1 MSKIDNI
8 LRSQYTYV
16 VLITGLLVMLPLLHG
31 FSTGALIV
39 LLAVTLASVRYH
51 KVEFKREFVFPILF
65 YLLMV
70 VSLLWSDNIKAS
82 SRGLE
87 RQLALLL
94 IPLAFAFMP
103 SITKKTRN
111 IILYYFSLGMSLFAF
126 FFMGRSL
133 AAYITEQDQGVFF
146 YHSLVAPLG
155 LNAIYISVF
164 VSLCI
169 LFMLFNQKRSLIT
182 ILVIGVLS
190 IFLLLLS
197 SKIIIVAT
205 SILGVFGAIRNFKR
219 STVFKLILVIL
230 GGMMLLLFTSNPI
243 KQRFERE
250 ISVSNVKE
258 VLESERFN
266 KVYDWTGTTI
276 RLFQARIFSEMLRED
291 GIFLTGYG
299 ISNSEDKIIKKQ
311 KEYNL
316 WQGYYTYNFHNQYI
330 QAFAELGI
338 FGLLFLFLMLGVILR
353 QYIRDKDIL
362 FLSLFFIMFVIF
374 ITESYIWRQRGLYH
388 FLILYCLYFKTI
400 PINRS
405 HNKIETNSH

>member
-8 LRSQYTYV
+8 LKSQNTYV
-16 VLITGLLVMLPLLHG
+16 IIITGLLVLLPLLHG

-39 LLAVTLASVRYH
+39 LLAVSLASVRYH
-51 KVEFKREFVFPILF
+51 KVEFKKEFFVPILF
-65 YLLMV
+65 YVLMV
-70 VSLLWSDNIKAS
+70 ASLLWSDSVKAS

-94 IPLAFAFMP
+94 IPLAFTFMP
-103 SITKKTRN
+103 SITKNTRN
-111 IILYYFSLGMSLFAF
+111 IILYYFSLGMSLFAIF
-126 FFMGRSL
+126 FIGAAL
-133 AAYITEQDQGVFF
+133 AVFITDPNPEVFF
-146 YHSLVAPLG
+146 YHNLVAPLG

-164 VSLCI
+164 VSLCL
-169 LFMLFNQKRSLIT
+169 LFLLFSHKKTLIS

-205 SILGVFGAIRNFKR
+205 FVLGIIGAIRTFKR
-219 STVFKLILVIL
+219 GTIFKLIAVFI
-230 GGMMLLLFTSNPI
+230 GGMLLLLFTSNPI

-250 ISVSNVKE
+250 VSVSNIKE
-258 VLESERFN
+258 VLECERFN

-276 RLFQARIFSEMLRED
+276 RLFQARIFSEMLMED

-299 ISNSEDKIIKKQ
+299 ISNSEEKIIKKQ
-311 KEYNL
+311 KDYNL

-338 FGLLFLFLMLGVILR
+338 FGLLFLFLMLGAILR
-353 QYIRDKDIL
+353 QYMRDKDIL
-362 FLSLFFIMFVIF
+362 FLSLFFIMFVVF

-388 FLILYCLYFKTI
+388 FLILYCLYFKSI

-405 HNKIETNSH
+405 PKKVETIT

>member
-1 MSKIDNI
+1 MRKIDNI
-8 LRSQYTYV
+8 LRSQNTYV
-16 VLITGLLVMLPLLHG
+16 VLIGGLLVMLPLLHG

-39 LLAVTLASVRYH
+39 LLAASLVSIRYH
-51 KVEFKREFVFPILF
+51 KVEFKREFLYPILL

-70 VSLLWSDNIKAS
+70 TSLLWSDNVKAS

-87 RQLALLL
+87 RQLALIL
-94 IPLAFAFMP
+94 IPLAFTFMP
-103 SITKKTRN
+103 GITKKTRN
-111 IILYYFSLGMSLFAF
+111 IILYYFSLGMFLFAI
-126 FFMGRSL
+126 FFMTTAL
-133 AAYITEQDQGVFF
+133 AIFITDSNPEVFF

-169 LFMLFNQKRSLIT
+169 LFLLFNHKRTLIS
-182 ILVIGVLS
+182 IFVIGVLS
-190 IFLLLLS
+190 LFLLMLS

-205 SILGVFGAIRNFKR
+205 SVLGVFGAIRTFKR
-219 STVFKLILVIL
+219 ATIFKLIAVFV
-230 GGMMLLLFTSNPI
+230 GGTMLLLFTSNPI

-250 ISVSNVKE
+250 ISVSNIKE
-258 VLESERFN
+258 VLEREQFN

-276 RLFQARIFSEMLRED
+276 RLFQARIFSEMLTED

-299 ISNSEDKIIKKQ
+299 IGNSEDKIIEKQ

-316 WQGYYTYNFHNQYI
+316 WRGYYTYNFHNQYI
-330 QAFAELGI
+330 QALAELGI
-338 FGLLFLFLMLGVILR
+338 FGLLFLFLMLGAILR
-353 QYIRDKDIL
+353 QYTRDKDML

-405 HNKIETNSH
+405 HKKIETNSH

>member
-1 MSKIDNI
+1 MRKIDNI
-8 LRSQYTYV
+8 LRSQNTYV
-16 VLITGLLVMLPLLHG
+16 ILIAGLLVMLPLLHG

-39 LLAVTLASVRYH
+39 LLATSLVSLRYH
-51 KVEFKREFVFPILF
+51 KVEFKREFFYPILF

-70 VSLLWSDNIKAS
+70 ASLLWSDNVKAS

-87 RQLALLL
+87 RQLALVL

-111 IILYYFSLGMSLFAF
+111 IILYYFSLGMSLFAI
-126 FFMGRSL
+126 FFMSTAL
-133 AAYITEQDQGVFF
+133 AIFITDSNPEVFF
-146 YHSLVAPLG
+146 YHSLVALLG
-155 LNAIYISVF
+155 LNAIYVSVF

-169 LFMLFNQKRSLIT
+169 LFLLFNHNRTLIS
-182 ILVIGVLS
+182 ILIIGILA

-205 SILGVFGAIRNFKR
+205 SILGIFGVIRTFKR
-219 STVFKLILVIL
+219 TTIFKLTALFVV
-230 GGMMLLLFTSNPI
+230 GMTLLIFTSNPV

-250 ISVSNVKE
+250 ISASNLKE

-276 RLFQARIFSEMLRED
+276 RLFQARIFSEMLTED

-299 ISNSEDKIIKKQ
+299 IGNSEDKIIEKQ

-316 WQGYYTYNFHNQYI
+316 WQGYYSYNFHNQYI
-330 QAFAELGI
+330 QALAELGI
-338 FGLLFLFLMLGVILR
+338 FGLLFLFLMLGAILR
-353 QYIRDKDIL
+353 RYMRDKDML
-362 FLSLFFIMFVIF
+362 FLSLFFITFVVF

-405 HNKIETNSH
+405 HKKIETNSH

>member
-8 LRSQYTYV
+8 LKSQNTYV
-16 VLITGLLVMLPLLHG
+16 VLIAGLLVMLPLQHG

-39 LLAVTLASVRYH
+39 LLAVSLASVRYH
-51 KVEFKREFVFPILF
+51 KVEYKREFFLPILF

-70 VSLLWSDNIKAS
+70 ASLLWSDNVKAS

-103 SITKKTRN
+103 RITKKTRN
-111 IILYYFSLGMSLFAF
+111 IILYYFSLGMSAFALFFIGSA
-126 FFMGRSL
+126 L
-133 AAYITEQDQGVFF
+133 AVYITDRNQDVFF
-146 YHSLVAPLG
+146 YHSLVTSLG
-155 LNAIYISVF
+155 LNAIYISVL

-169 LFMLFNQKRSLIT
+169 LFLLFNQKRTLIT
-182 ILVIGVLS
+182 IFVIVLLS

-205 SILGVFGAIRNFKR
+205 SVLGIFGVIRTFKR
-219 STVFKLILVIL
+219 ATIFKLIAVFI
-230 GGMMLLLFTSNPI
+230 GGMTLLLVTSNPI

-250 ISVSNVKE
+250 ISVSNIKE

-291 GIFLTGYG
+291 DIFLMGYG

-338 FGLLFLFLMLGVILR
+338 FGLLFLFLMLGAILR
-353 QYIRDKDIL
+353 QYVRDKDIL
-362 FLSLFFIMFVIF
+362 FLSLFFIMFVVF
-374 ITESYIWRQRGLYH
+374 TTETYIWRQRGLYH
-388 FLILYCLYFKTI
+388 FLVLYCLFFKSI
-400 PINRS
+400 PLN
-405 HNKIETNSH
+405 NKHITK

>member
-8 LRSQYTYV
+8 LRSQNTYV
-16 VLITGLLVMLPLLHG
+16 VLIAGLLVMLPLLHG

-39 LLAVTLASVRYH
+39 LLAVSLVSVRYH
-51 KVEFKREFVFPILF
+51 KLEYRKEFFFPILF
-65 YLLMV
+65 YLLMIA
-70 VSLLWSDNIKAS
+70 SLFWSDNIKAS

-87 RQLALLL
+87 RQLALVL

-111 IILYYFSLGMSLFAF
+111 IILYYFSLGMLVFAL
-126 FFMGRSL
+126 FFMGR
-133 AAYITEQDQGVFF
+133 AFVVYITEQNQEVFF
-146 YHSLVAPLG
+146 YHSLVAPLD

-169 LFMLFNQKRSLIT
+169 LFLLFNQKKTLLS
-182 ILVIGVLS
+182 ILAVGILS
-190 IFLLLLS
+190 IFLLMLS

-205 SILGVFGAIRNFKR
+205 SILGVFGVIRTFKR
-219 STVFKLILVIL
+219 ATIFKLITVFI
-230 GGMMLLLFTSNPI
+230 GVMMLLLFTSNPI

-250 ISVSNVKE
+250 VSASNVKE
-258 VLESERFN
+258 VLESEKFN

-276 RLFQARIFSEMLRED
+276 RLFQARIFSEMLVED
-291 GIFLTGYG
+291 GIFFTGYG
-299 ISNSEDKIIKKQ
+299 ISNSQDKIIKKQ

-338 FGLLFLFLMLGVILR
+338 FGLLFLFLILGAILK
-353 QYIRDKDIL
+353 QYMRDKDIL
-362 FLSLFFIMFVIF
+362 FLSLFFIMFVVF

-405 HNKIETNSH
+405 HKKIETNSD

>member
-16 VLITGLLVMLPLLHG
+16 VIIAGLLVMLPLAHG

-39 LLAVTLASVRYH
+39 LLAVSLASVRYH
-51 KVEFKREFVFPILF
+51 KVEFQREFFLPILF

-70 VSLLWSDNIKAS
+70 ASLLWSDNVKAS

-94 IPLAFAFMP
+94 IPIAFTFMP
-103 SITKKTRN
+103 RITKKTRN
-111 IILYYFSLGMSLFAF
+111 IILYYFSLGMLVFAL
-126 FFMGRSL
+126 FFMGR
-133 AAYITEQDQGVFF
+133 AFVVYITEQDQGVFF

-155 LNAIYISVF
+155 LNAIYISVL

-169 LFMLFNQKRSLIT
+169 LFLLFNQKKTMIT
-182 ILVIGVLS
+182 ILAMAILS
-190 IFLLLLS
+190 IFLLMLS

-205 SILGVFGAIRNFKR
+205 SILGVFGVIRTFKR
-219 STVFKLILVIL
+219 ATIFKLIAVFI
-230 GGMMLLLFTSNPI
+230 GGMTLLLVTSNPI

-250 ISVSNVKE
+250 ISVSNIRE

-276 RLFQARIFSEMLRED
+276 RLFQARIFTEMLVED

-338 FGLLFLFLMLGVILR
+338 FGLLFLFLLLGVILR
-353 QYIRDKDIL
+353 QYMRDKDIL
-362 FLSLFFIMFVIF
+362 FLSLFFIMFVVF
-374 ITESYIWRQRGLYH
+374 ITESYLWRQRGLYH
-388 FLILYCLYFKTI
+388 FLVLYCLFFKSMAS
-400 PINRS
+400 NE
-405 HNKIETNSH
+405 K

>member
-8 LRSQYTYV
+8 LRSQNTYI
-16 VLITGLLVMLPLLHG
+16 VLIAGLLVMLPLLHG

-39 LLAVTLASVRYH
+39 LLVVSLASVRYH
-51 KVEFKREFVFPILF
+51 KVEFRKEFFLPILF

-70 VSLLWSDNIKAS
+70 ASLLWSDNVKAS

-103 SITKKTRN
+103 RITKKTRN

-126 FFMGRSL
+126 LFTGIAMANFIADR
-133 AAYITEQDQGVFF
+133 DPGVFF

-169 LFMLFNQKRSLIT
+169 LFLLFNQKKTMIT
-182 ILVIGVLS
+182 ILAMAILS
-190 IFLLLLS
+190 IFLLMLS
-197 SKIIIVAT
+197 SKIIVVAT
-205 SILGVFGAIRNFKR
+205 SILGVFGVIRTFKR
-219 STVFKLILVIL
+219 ATIFKLIAVFA
-230 GGMMLLLFTSNPI
+230 GGILLLVFTSNPI

-291 GIFLTGYG
+291 NIFLMGYG

-330 QAFAELGI
+330 QAFAELGV

-353 QYIRDKDIL
+353 QYMRDKDIL
-362 FLSLFFIMFVIF
+362 FLALFFIMFVVF
-374 ITESYIWRQRGLYH
+374 ITESYLWRQRGLYH
-388 FLILYCLYFKTI
+388 FLILFCLLFKTI
-400 PINRS
+400 PIKKSFDARN
-405 HNKIETNSH
+405 

>member
-1 MSKIDNI
+1 MRKIDNI
-8 LRSQYTYV
+8 LRSQNTYV
-16 VLITGLLVMLPLLHG
+16 VLIGGLLVMLPLLHG

-39 LLAVTLASVRYH
+39 LLAASLVSVRYH
-51 KVEFKREFVFPILF
+51 KVEFKREFLYPILF

-70 VSLLWSDNIKAS
+70 TSLLWSDNVKAS

-87 RQLALLL
+87 RQLALIL
-94 IPLAFAFMP
+94 IPLAFTFMP
-103 SITKKTRN
+103 GITKKTRN
-111 IILYYFSLGMSLFAF
+111 IILYYFSLGMFLFAI
-126 FFMGRSL
+126 FFMGTAL
-133 AAYITEQDQGVFF
+133 AIFITDSNPEVFF
-146 YHSLVAPLG
+146 YHSLVEPLG

-164 VSLCI
+164 VSFCI
-169 LFMLFNQKRSLIT
+169 LFLLFNHKRTLIS
-182 ILVIGVLS
+182 IFVIGVLS
-190 IFLLLLS
+190 LFLLMLS

-205 SILGVFGAIRNFKR
+205 SVLVVFGAIRTFKR
-219 STVFKLILVIL
+219 ATIFKLIAVFI
-230 GGMMLLLFTSNPI
+230 GGTMLLLFTSNPI

-250 ISVSNVKE
+250 VSVSNIKE
-258 VLESERFN
+258 VLEREQFN

-276 RLFQARIFSEMLRED
+276 RLFQARIFSEMLTED

-299 ISNSEDKIIKKQ
+299 IGNSEDKIIEKQ

-330 QAFAELGI
+330 QALAELGI
-338 FGLLFLFLMLGVILR
+338 FGLLFLFLMLGAILR
-353 QYIRDKDIL
+353 QYMRDKDML

-374 ITESYIWRQRGLYH
+374 MTESYIWRQRGLYH

-405 HNKIETNSH
+405 HKKIETNSH